1 MAITRDELESFHQ
14 FATGHLNKSAEDLT
28 LEECLRL
35 WRVRRE
41 EAETV
46 EAVIAGVADIA
57 AGRYHTADEVD
68 AEIRRRFERLG
79 RTEF

>member
-1 MAITRDELESFHQ
+1 M
-14 FATGHLNKSAEDLT
+14 
-28 LEECLRL
+28 

-57 AGRYHTADEVD
+57 AGRHHTEDEVD
-68 AEIRRRFERLG
+68 AEIRRRLDHLG
-79 RTEF
+79 RTELWELW